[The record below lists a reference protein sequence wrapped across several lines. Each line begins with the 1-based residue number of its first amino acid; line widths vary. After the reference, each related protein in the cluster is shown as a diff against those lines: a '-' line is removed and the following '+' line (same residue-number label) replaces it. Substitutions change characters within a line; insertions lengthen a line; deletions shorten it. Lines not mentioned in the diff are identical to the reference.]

1 MKSIFWRMTL
11 KLKRKPYWVQMCI
24 FCISCYLIA
33 FSMAPFIVATD
44 RLIGEN
50 TERPEVSSWFLLIIL
65 APIFETF
72 INQHLPFKLMQKWSW
87 SKNKYGLYILVSAIV
102 FGLLHTYSLQYMI
115 FAFSGGLI
123 LAYMYFFYS
132 KTPGKSF
139 GSTTLIHAIKNSVA
153 VLAGVLA
160 DKL

>member
-1 MKSIFWRMTL
+1 MS
-11 KLKRKPYWVQMCI
+11 P
-24 FCISCYLIA
+24 LI
-33 FSMAPFIVATD
+33 IATNI
-44 RLIGEN
+44 LIGEN
-50 TERPEVSSWFLLIIL
+50 TEGPDMDVSSWFLGIIL
-65 APIFETF
+65 APILETF

-87 SKNKYGLYILVSAIV
+87 TKNKYGLYILVSAIV